1 MGNSPQSVA
10 SSPPYH
16 TTIIM
21 PVLNSKERSK
31 RLTTNL
37 VILGL
42 TQPSDCVLPRKYRHF
57 SQLQLDLFREQQSLI
72 IPEQQPPHVETDLFP
87 DLSLAFSKRECAN
100 GDIHSKV
107 RFVADRLT
115 SSELSRSDSDPSDA
129 TFHSCSSETPTKP
142 QDSPQRDDDEEPP
155 RKIRKKLNYRVA
167 MKLYNIKRIHEEAK
181 KKYLESLENKD
192 EEEIKHSEQE
202 TRQPREEASEETEQ
216 AEEACVDL
224 SLRRFP
230 SSGGSENVEKSSPTE
245 PVELP
250 DDLFEDDLF
259 DGNSNG
265 EAYDN
270 IDETSSS
277 DDSSEEDSEAE
288 EDLPEPIAAIR
299 RHQQTYVHSNYDLN
313 RLNILAKNVQKPE
326 VFRRL
331 PTKTR
336 FSDDESDE
344 EIVFSIDFE
353 KEEAPSDVASCPGN
367 CSIVSQP
374 LLKPQQKMYGIR
386 KPVVTEDLELKM
398 PNSQLEL
405 EIERLFIATDFED
418 QCYSD
423 EDYYIEID
431 SLITRFC
438 GLFRAAGRCINE
450 AVARWFVQ
458 INDIYHGIRVDIE
471 ENTKLVNGLINVLE
485 CKYAEDEKLVV
496 DVKQLESLVAKY
508 LELEQKVKTIRQVGI
523 VERFVDRHSFSLNIQ
538 QRLEKLFQKFCR
550 VHMEQL
556 EIQDE
561 EEATF
566 LLHKHVYDEACLL
579 QDSMKEED
587 FLAAFEE
594 YRLELER
601 SSRYF
606 GDLLLLFL
614 EAHEWRNQQVA
625 ELSQ

>member
-1 MGNSPQSVA
+1 
-10 SSPPYH
+10 
-16 TTIIM
+16 M
-21 PVLNSKERSK
+21 PALNSKEKSK

-57 SQLQLDLFREQQSLI
+57 SQLQLDLFGEQHSLV
-72 IPEQQPPHVETDLFP
+72 IPEQQPPHVEKDLFP
-87 DLSLAFSKRECAN
+87 GLSLAFSKRKCAN
-100 GDIHSKV
+100 GDIQAQV
-107 RFVADRLT
+107 RFVSDRL
-115 SSELSRSDSDPSDA
+115 SELSRSDSDSSDA
-129 TFHSCSSETPTKP
+129 TFHSCSSETPTEP
-142 QDSPQRDDDEEPP
+142 QEPPQRDDDEEPP

-181 KKYLESLENKD
+181 KKYLASLEASQSEVEIEQS
-192 EEEIKHSEQE
+192 EEENKQPKEEQSETDE
-202 TRQPREEASEETEQ
+202 VEEASE
-216 AEEACVDL
+216 DL
-224 SLRRFP
+224 CLRRFP
-230 SSGGSENVEKSSPTE
+230 SNRAFEKVDKSSPIE
-245 PVELP
+245 PAELP

-259 DGNSNG
+259 EGNSNG
-265 EAYDN
+265 EVNED
-270 IDETSSS
+270 IEDISEDDSEDSS
-277 DDSSEEDSEAE
+277 DEDSETE

-326 VFRRL
+326 VFKRL

-353 KEEAPSDVASCPGN
+353 KEEAPSDVVSCPGN
-367 CSIVSQP
+367 YSIISQP
-374 LLKPQQKMYGIR
+374 LLKPQQKTYGVKKRI
-386 KPVVTEDLELKM
+386 VTEDLDLKM
-398 PNSQLEL
+398 PTSQVEL
-405 EIERLFIATDFED
+405 EIERLFIATDFEH

-438 GLFRAAGRCINE
+438 GLYRVAGQCINE
-450 AVARWFVQ
+450 TVARWFVQ
-458 INDIYHGIRVDIE
+458 INNIYHGIRVDIE

-496 DVKQLESLVAKY
+496 DIKQLKNLVTKY
-508 LELEQKVKTIRQVGI
+508 LELEQKVKALRQVGI

-538 QRLEKLFQKFCR
+538 QRLEELFQEFCR

-556 EIQDE
+556 EIDDE

-587 FLAAFEE
+587 CLAAFEE

-614 EAHEWRNQQVA
+614 EAYEWRGQQVT